1 MQVAPPSPFLKRLP
15 PGAWVVLAWCGG
27 MAFTFL
33 LRLRLPGE
41 WYPAARPAA
50 QFFRWDGQVNMAV
63 ATALALAGGALLRRR
78 PLWAL
83 VLLLAA
89 SALGTMPLGVAEIP
103 LPQFL
108 AAEVAVFFIAAG
120 RPRATGVVAVLLAL
134 AVLGGYLAVRL
145 MCGWPITTSSETAVA
160 LTTVIAWLLG
170 NSVRESREHAEELR
184 VRAATQAVTDERLR
198 IARELH
204 DMVAHSI
211 GVIALQAGAAR
222 RVIDT
227 QPERARD
234 ALGEIETAGRQTLSG
249 LRRMLGGLRGP
260 EQGRTAPPVPLE
272 PASMEPGHPRPGHPE
287 PGHPRPGHPEP
298 GHPKPGHREP
308 GLGLA
313 GLDRLAATI
322 TQAGVRVD
330 VRRSGEPRPLPPEID
345 VSAYRIV
352 QEAVTNVVR
361 HAGTTSCRVSIGYR
375 DDEVRIEVLDD
386 GRGGDA
392 EGGYGLIGMRERV
405 GVLHGTFA
413 AGPRPGGGFRVEA
426 RLPVPTGVR

>member
-1 MQVAPPSPFLKRLP
+1 MQAPPSSLLKRLP
-15 PGAWVVLAWCGG
+15 PGVWVVLAWCGG

-33 LRLRLPGE
+33 MRLRLPGE
-41 WYPAARPAA
+41 WYPAERPGA
-50 QFFRWDGQVNMAV
+50 QFFQWEGQVPMAV
-63 ATALALAGGALLRRR
+63 ATALAPAGGALLRRR
-78 PLWAL
+78 PLPAL

-89 SALGTMPLGVAEIP
+89 SVLGTMPLGVAEIP

-120 RPRATGVVAVLLAL
+120 RPRATGVVAVVMAL

-145 MCGWPITTSSETAVA
+145 VCGWPIGASSETAVA

-170 NSVRESREHAEELR
+170 SSARESRTHAEELR
-184 VRAATQAVTDERLR
+184 ARAATQAVTDERLR

-227 QPERARD
+227 QPERARE
-234 ALGEIETAGRQTLSG
+234 ALGEIETAGRRTLSG

-260 EQGRTAPPVPLE
+260 EQGRPAPSGPPGAAPLGSGHLE
-272 PASMEPGHPRPGHPE
+272 PAF
-287 PGHPRPGHPEP
+287 
-298 GHPKPGHREP
+298 
-308 GLGLA
+308 GLA
-313 GLDRLAATI
+313 DVDRLAATI
-322 TQAGVRVD
+322 TEAGVWVD
-330 VRRSGEPRPLPPEID
+330 VRRSGEPRPLPPEIE
-345 VSAYRIV
+345 VSAYRII

-361 HAGTTSCRVSIGYR
+361 HAGTASCRVSIGYR

-386 GRGGDA
+386 GRGGDTG
-392 EGGYGLIGMRERV
+392 GGYGLIGMRERV
-405 GVLHGTFA
+405 GALHGTFA
-413 AGPRPGGGFRVEA
+413 AGPRPEGGFRVEA
-426 RLPVPTGVR
+426 RLPVSAGVR

>member
-1 MQVAPPSPFLKRLP
+1 MPVAPPSPSLKRLP
-15 PGAWVVLAWCGG
+15 PGTWVVLAWCGG
-27 MAFTFL
+27 MAVTFL

-41 WYPAARPAA
+41 WYPAMRPAA
-50 QFFRWDGQVNMAV
+50 QFFRWDGLVHMAL
-63 ATALALAGGALLRRR
+63 ATALVPACGALLRRR
-78 PLWAL
+78 PLPAL
-83 VLLLAA
+83 VLGLAA
-89 SALGTMPLGVAEIP
+89 SVFGTLPLGVAEIP

-108 AAEVAVFFIAAG
+108 AAEVAVFFIAAE
-120 RPRATGVVAVLLAL
+120 RPRGTGVVAVVMAL
-134 AVLGGYLAVRL
+134 ATLGAHLAVRL
-145 MCGWPITTSSETAVA
+145 MCGWPIGVSSETAVA

-184 VRAATQAVTDERLR
+184 ARAATQAVSDERLR

-260 EQGRTAPPVPLE
+260 GQGRPAAPGPLETASLETAPLE
-272 PASMEPGHPRPGHPE
+272 PGA
-287 PGHPRPGHPEP
+287 
-298 GHPKPGHREP
+298 
-308 GLGLA
+308 GLA
-313 GLDRLAATI
+313 GVDRLAATT

-330 VRRSGEPRPLPPEID
+330 VRRLGEPRPLPPEID

-361 HAGTTSCRVSIGYR
+361 HAGTASCRVWIDYR

-386 GRGGDA
+386 GRGGDSG
-392 EGGYGLIGMRERV
+392 EGYGLIGMRERV

-413 AGPRPGGGFRVEA
+413 AGPRPEGGFRVEA
-426 RLPVPTGVR
+426 RLPVPAEVR

>member
-1 MQVAPPSPFLKRLP
+1 MPVTPPSPSLKRLP
-15 PGAWVVLAWCGG
+15 PGTWVVLAWCGG
-27 MAFTFL
+27 MALTFL
-33 LRLRLPGE
+33 LRLQLPGE
-41 WYPAARPAA
+41 WHPAMRPAA
-50 QFFRWDGQVNMAV
+50 QFFRWDGLVDMAV
-63 ATALALAGGALLRRR
+63 ATALVLVCGALLRRR
-78 PLWAL
+78 PLPAL
-83 VLLLAA
+83 VLVLAA
-89 SALGTMPLGVAEIP
+89 SVFGTLPLGVAEIP

-108 AAEVAVFFIAAG
+108 AAEVAVFFIAAE
-120 RPRATGVVAVLLAL
+120 RPRGTGVVAVVMAL
-134 AVLGGYLAVRL
+134 ATLGAHLAVRL
-145 MCGWPITTSSETAVA
+145 MCGWPIGVSSEAAVA

-170 NSVRESREHAEELR
+170 NSARESREHAEQLR
-184 VRAATQAVTDERLR
+184 ARAATQAVSDERLR

-260 EQGRTAPPVPLE
+260 GQGRPASPGLLGTASLETASLE
-272 PASMEPGHPRPGHPE
+272 PGA
-287 PGHPRPGHPEP
+287 
-298 GHPKPGHREP
+298 
-308 GLGLA
+308 GLA
-313 GLDRLAATI
+313 GVDRLAATT

-330 VRRSGEPRPLPPEID
+330 VRRLGEPRPLPPEID

-361 HAGTTSCRVSIGYR
+361 HAGTASCRVSIDYR

-386 GRGGDA
+386 GRGGDSG
-392 EGGYGLIGMRERV
+392 EGYGLIGMRERV

-413 AGPRPGGGFRVEA
+413 AGPRPEGGFRVEA
-426 RLPVPTGVR
+426 RLPVPAGVR

>member
-1 MQVAPPSPFLKRLP
+1 
-15 PGAWVVLAWCGG
+15 
-27 MAFTFL
+27 MALTFL
-33 LRLRLPGE
+33 MRLRLPGE

-50 QFFRWDGQVNMAV
+50 QFFHWDGQVNMAV
-63 ATALALAGGALLRRR
+63 ATALALTGGALLRRR
-78 PLWAL
+78 PLPAL

-89 SALGTMPLGVAEIP
+89 SVVGTIPLGVAEIP

-108 AAEVAVFFIAAG
+108 AAEVAVFFIAIG
-120 RPRATGVVAVLLAL
+120 RPRATGVAAVGMSL

-145 MCGWPITTSSETAVA
+145 LCGWPIAASSEAAVA

-170 NSVRESREHAEELR
+170 NSVGESREHAEELR
-184 VRAATQAVTDERLR
+184 ARAATQAVTDERLR

-234 ALGEIETAGRQTLSG
+234 ALGEIETAGRETLSG
-249 LRRMLGGLRGP
+249 LRRMLGALRSP
-260 EQGRTAPPVPLE
+260 EQRRPARPGPLE
-272 PASMEPGHPRPGHPE
+272 PAPPEPEPLEPGHLE
-287 PGHPRPGHPEP
+287 PGF
-298 GHPKPGHREP
+298 
-308 GLGLA
+308 GLA
-313 GLDRLAATI
+313 DVDRLAATT

-330 VRRSGEPRPLPPEID
+330 VRRLGEPRPLPPEID

-361 HAGTTSCRVSIGYR
+361 HAGTTSCRVSIDYR

-386 GRGGDA
+386 GRGGDTG
-392 EGGYGLIGMRERV
+392 GGYGLIGMRERV

-413 AGPRPGGGFRVEA
+413 AGPRPEGGFRVEA
-426 RLPVPTGVR
+426 RLPVPAGVR

>member
-1 MQVAPPSPFLKRLP
+1 MQVAPPSSLLKRLP

-33 LRLRLPGE
+33 MRLRLPGE
-41 WYPAARPAA
+41 WYPAERPAA
-50 QFFRWDGQVNMAV
+50 QFFRWDGQVDMAV

-78 PLWAL
+78 PLPAL

-89 SALGTMPLGVAEIP
+89 SVFGTLPLGVAEIP

-108 AAEVAVFFIAAG
+108 AAGVAVFFIAAG

-145 MCGWPITTSSETAVA
+145 ICGWPITASSETAVA

-170 NSVRESREHAEELR
+170 NSLRESREHAEELR
-184 VRAATQAVTDERLR
+184 ARAATQAVTDERLR

-249 LRRMLGGLRGP
+249 LRRMLGGLRSP
-260 EQGRTAPPVPLE
+260 EQGRPAPPVPLE
-272 PASMEPGHPRPGHPE
+272 QAHRE
-287 PGHPRPGHPEP
+287 
-298 GHPKPGHREP
+298 PGHREWGHRES

-313 GLDRLAATI
+313 DVDRLAATI
-322 TQAGVRVD
+322 TQAGVPVD
-330 VRRSGEPRPLPPEID
+330 VRRSGESRALPPEID

-361 HAGTTSCRVSIGYR
+361 HAGTTSCRVSIDYR

-386 GRGGDA
+386 GRGGDT

-405 GVLHGTFA
+405 SVLHGTFA
-413 AGPRPGGGFRVEA
+413 AGPRPEGGFRVEA
-426 RLPVPTGVR
+426 RLPVPAGVR